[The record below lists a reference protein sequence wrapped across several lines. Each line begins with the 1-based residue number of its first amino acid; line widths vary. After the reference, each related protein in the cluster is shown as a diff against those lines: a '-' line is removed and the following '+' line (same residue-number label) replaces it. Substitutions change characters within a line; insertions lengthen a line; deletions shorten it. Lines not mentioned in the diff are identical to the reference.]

1 MSRIL
6 AVASNTVK
14 QVLRMK
20 IAVVFVLVLMVVLP
34 LMAYSATGDGTI
46 KGRLQTFISYG
57 LSLVGLL
64 LSVLTIFAVAH
75 SATSDVVQRQVYM
88 VLTKPIRRHEFLLG
102 KFLGVLFVDLSLLVG
117 LSAVIYGITVYAPR
131 FMGATEEERTQ
142 LANEFFTAR
151 KGLLPKETDVSEEVE
166 QTYQKLVKNRELDQ
180 YFEGVSKKTIIARL
194 TQQKKLEKRAVAV
207 GRDMVWEFDNVRLVD
222 PEGSLFIK
230 FKYDVSV
237 NPPDSQVYGRWMVG
251 DLRQLQ
257 DNVPATTPIYRP
269 PTRKDT
275 IRTMREFEV
284 PGQVLAKDGY
294 LAVAFL
300 NDPANSTVVLFPVEN
315 GFEVLYKADTFTAN
329 FVRAVL
335 LILMKLVFLAAL
347 AIFAGSFLSFPVAV
361 LLCLVVFLT
370 GMVSSFVLESF
381 TYLGSQ
387 ISTVYS
393 YTLALMV
400 QVLPQFDVINPT
412 GMLVAG
418 RLIPWS
424 MVAWSGVVV
433 IGAKALLLLSLGLW
447 IFKNREIAK
456 TTV

>member
-1 MSRIL
+1 MYRVL

-20 IAVVFVLVLMVVLP
+20 IAVVFVLVLIIVLP
-34 LMAYSATGDGTI
+34 LMAHSATGDGTI

-64 LSVLTIFAVAH
+64 LSLLTIFAVAH
-75 SATSDVVQRQVYM
+75 SATSDLVQRQVYT

-117 LSAVIYGITVYAPR
+117 LSAAIYGITVYSPR
-131 FMGATEEERTQ
+131 LLGATEEEQVQ
-142 LANEFFTAR
+142 LGNEFFTAR
-151 KGLLPKETDVSEEVE
+151 KGLLPKESDVSEEVE
-166 QTYQKLVKNRELDQ
+166 QQYEKLVKNHELDQ
-180 YFEGVSKKTIIARL
+180 YFEGVSKQTVIARL
-194 TQQKKLEKRAVAV
+194 TQQKKLEKRAAAV
-207 GRDMVWEFDNVRLVD
+207 GKDIVWEFDNVHLVD
-222 PEGSLFIK
+222 PNGSLFIK

-237 NPPDSQVYGRWMVG
+237 NPPDEQVSSKWMVG

-257 DNVPATTPIYRP
+257 TGARATTPIYRVA
-269 PTRKDT
+269 RKDT
-275 IRTMREFEV
+275 IRTAREFEV

-294 LAVAFL
+294 LGVAFF
-300 NDPANSTVVLFPVEN
+300 NDLANTTVVLFPVEN

-329 FVRAVL
+329 FLRAVL

-370 GMVSSFVLESF
+370 GTASSFVLESF

-387 ISTVYS
+387 LSAVYS
-393 YTLALMV
+393 YTLAILV
-400 QVLPQFDVINPT
+400 EVLPQFDVINPT

-424 MVAWSGVVV
+424 MVAWSGIVV
-433 IGAKALLLLSLGLW
+433 IGAKALLLLAAGLW
-447 IFKNREIAK
+447 IFKSREIAK
-456 TTV
+456 SSV